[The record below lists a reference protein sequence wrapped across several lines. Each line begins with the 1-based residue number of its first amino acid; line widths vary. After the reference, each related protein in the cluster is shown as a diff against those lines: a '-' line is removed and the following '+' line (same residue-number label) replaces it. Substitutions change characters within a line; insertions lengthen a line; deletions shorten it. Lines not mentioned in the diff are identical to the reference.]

1 MGKEQEMRC
10 LSLSL
15 PSSSFFLVRQEGKK
29 RHSSK
34 GRGAKEEKKLCLPP
48 PHLSTYPLSPS
59 CFLQARSGQRAQE
72 ADVLAHMIIW
82 AGPKRPGAQTAVFRR
97 RWRWRKIVNLSDDD
111 EDSLSI
117 SLPKQLLVSD
127 VTTTTSTYVIIAFPL
142 SLSLCIMERSQSG
155 LFGLSPLAL
164 LPIWHKK
171 EGGRAK

>member
-1 MGKEQEMRC
+1 MRC

-15 PSSSFFLVRQEGKK
+15 PSSSFFSRVA
-29 RHSSK
+29 
-34 GRGAKEEKKLCLPP
+34 GRKEASLQQRPRIGRRRKSYASPLPP
-48 PHLSTYPLSPS
+48 PPSLHISPSPS

-142 SLSLCIMERSQSG
+142 SLSLHHGKKSVRPSRT
-155 LFGLSPLAL
+155 FPLSSLAHL
-164 LPIWHKK
+164 
-171 EGGRAK
+171 A